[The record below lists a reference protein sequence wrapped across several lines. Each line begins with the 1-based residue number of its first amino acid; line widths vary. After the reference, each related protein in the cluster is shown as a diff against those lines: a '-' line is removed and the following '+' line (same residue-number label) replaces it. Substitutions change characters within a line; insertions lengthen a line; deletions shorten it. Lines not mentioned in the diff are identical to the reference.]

1 MEFKTLQ
8 NCILGR
14 IEDLVNQMVVHQ
26 ENGDDDLKMLL
37 HNEIQELKAAINS
50 DDQADNFFFVKDHKF
65 LA

>member
-1 MEFKTLQ
+1 MEFNTLQ

-26 ENGDDDLKMLL
+26 ANGDDDLKMLL
-37 HNEIQELKAAINS
+37 HAEIRELKAAINS
-50 DDQADNFFFVKDHKF
+50 DDAADNFFYVKDFKH

>member
-37 HNEIQELKAAINS
+37 HAEIQELKAAINS